1 MTVEPEEP
9 ATEEVLCQHHWII
22 EPSAG
27 PTSNGVCQRC
37 GAEKEFQ
44 NTVEADTWARGANRG
59 QPASNTEG

>member
-1 MTVEPEEP
+1 MEPESS
-9 ATEEVLCQHHWII
+9 AIEEIHCQHHWII

-44 NTVEADTWARGANRG
+44 NSPDVPSAGWQRRERPAEDT
-59 QPASNTEG
+59 EK

>member
-1 MTVEPEEP
+1 MEPESSAMDEIH
-9 ATEEVLCQHHWII
+9 CQHHWVI

-44 NTVEADTWARGANRG
+44 NTIEVTTWTVGSRKDR
-59 QPASNTEG
+59 PVSNTES